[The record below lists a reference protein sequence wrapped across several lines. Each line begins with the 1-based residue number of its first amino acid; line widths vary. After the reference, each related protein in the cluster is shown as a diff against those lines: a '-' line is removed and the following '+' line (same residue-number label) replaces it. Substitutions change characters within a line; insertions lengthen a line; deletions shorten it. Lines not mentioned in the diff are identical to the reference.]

1 MMTGSSAWRIL
12 IRNCLSHRSHE
23 KVYSEAELSES
34 RYWCGTLVNHVCR
47 SPAKA
52 PLVLGLQAKICTT
65 CRSECNES
73 LFSVSFSSYVDA
85 AKKEEEGGEKRM
97 SSSSLTKVITL
108 TLLQDL
114 NWKKMGIEFFFW
126 QCAQNPDLF
135 SCRVCFCWSAWILS
149 EKNPHVTHV
158 WQVVTNERFGQ
169 CFPSDFHLSQQIF
182 FSSLPWRSLS
192 RCRFC

>member
-73 LFSVSFSSYVDA
+73 LFSVSFSYVDA

-114 NWKKMGIEFFFW
+114 KKMHIEIWFFFSFFF
-126 QCAQNPDLF
+126 LF
-135 SCRVCFCWSAWILS
+135 
-149 EKNPHVTHV
+149 
-158 WQVVTNERFGQ
+158 
-169 CFPSDFHLSQQIF
+169 F
-182 FSSLPWRSLS
+182 FKREL
-192 RCRFC
+192 

>member
-73 LFSVSFSSYVDA
+73 LFSLSFSSYVDA

-114 NWKKMGIEFFFW
+114 KKMHIEIWSFFLFSFFSFFLSASYSCSRFYIFKILLCPRYFFFFH
-126 QCAQNPDLF
+126 NLF
-135 SCRVCFCWSAWILS
+135 KMKQFYSFWNNFIL
-149 EKNPHVTHV
+149 
-158 WQVVTNERFGQ
+158 FGT
-169 CFPSDFHLSQQIF
+169 I
-182 FSSLPWRSLS
+182 
-192 RCRFC
+192 